1 MNANYASDPANWA
14 DFNDAESQQSGFDL
28 IPKGTVV
35 PVRMTIKPGGHDDHS
50 QGWTGGYATQ
60 SFETGAVYLAGEFI
74 VTAGPFAKRKMWSN
88 VGLFSQKGPT
98 WGQMGRTFIRAA
110 LNSARNVLPQDN
122 SAQAAAAR
130 RINGFSDL
138 DGIEFV
144 VHVDVEKDNRGDDR
158 NVIKTVV
165 EPDHKDYGQWSVS
178 LHKASGGGQSGTS
191 AQAAPR
197 IAAPAAQT
205 YAPAYSLTTAQVSAP
220 AAVTGKPSWAQ

>member
-1 MNANYASDPANWA
+1 MNANYASAPANWG

-74 VTAGPFAKRKMWSN
+74 VTAGPFAKRKLWSN

-98 WGQMGRTFIRAA
+98 WAGMGRTFIRAA
-110 LNSARNVLPQDN
+110 LNSSRNVHPQDN

-144 VHVDVEKDNRGDDR
+144 VRVDVEKDNRGDDR

-165 EPDHKDYGQWSVS
+165 EPDHKDYGQWSAS
-178 LHKASGGGQSGTS
+178 MHKASGGGQSG
-191 AQAAPR
+191 APVQAAPR
-197 IAAPAAQT
+197 IAAPAAPI
-205 YAPAYSLTTAQVSAP
+205 YAPTHAQVSAP
-220 AAVTGKPSWAQ
+220 AAVTAKPSWAQ

>member
-1 MNANYASDPANWA
+1 MNANYVSAPANWG

-74 VTAGPFAKRKMWSN
+74 VTAGTFAKRKLWSN

-98 WGQMGRTFIRAA
+98 WAGMGRTFIRAA
-110 LNSARNVLPQDN
+110 LNSSRNVHPQDN

-144 VHVDVEKDNRGDDR
+144 VRVDVEKDNRGDDR
-158 NVIKTVV
+158 NVIKAVV
-165 EPDHKDYGQWSVS
+165 EPDHKDYSQWSAS
-178 LHKASGGGQSGTS
+178 MHKASGGGQSG
-191 AQAAPR
+191 APVQAAPR
-197 IAAPAAQT
+197 IAAPAAPT
-205 YAPAYSLTTAQVSAP
+205 YAPTPAQVSAP

>member
-1 MNANYASDPANWA
+1 MNANYASAPANWA

-110 LNSARNVLPQDN
+110 LNSARNVMPQDN

-144 VHVDVEKDNRGDDR
+144 VRVDVEKDNRGDDR

-165 EPDHKDYGQWSVS
+165 EPDHKDYGQWSAS
-178 LHKASGGGQSGTS
+178 LHKASGGGQSGAP
-191 AQAAPR
+191 AQAAHR
-197 IAAPAAQT
+197 IAAPAAPT
-205 YAPAYSLTTAQVSAP
+205 PAPVSVP

>member
-1 MNANYASDPANWA
+1 MNANYASAPANWG

-74 VTAGPFAKRKMWSN
+74 VTAGPFAKRKLWSN

-98 WGQMGRTFIRAA
+98 WAGMGRTFIRSA
-110 LNSARNVLPQDN
+110 LNSSRNVHPQDN

-144 VHVDVEKDNRGDDR
+144 VRVDVEKDNRGDDR

-165 EPDHKDYGQWSVS
+165 EPDHKDYGQWSAS
-178 LHKASGGGQSGTS
+178 MHKASGGGQSG
-191 AQAAPR
+191 APVQAAPR
-197 IAAPAAQT
+197 IAAPAAPI
-205 YAPAYSLTTAQVSAP
+205 YAPTPAQVSAP
-220 AAVTGKPSWAQ
+220 AAVTAKPSWAQ

>member
-1 MNANYASDPANWA
+1 MNANTQNNWN
-14 DFNDAESQQSGFDL
+14 DFNDAEAQQGAFDL
-28 IPKGTVV
+28 IPKGTTV
-35 PVRMTIKPGGHDDHS
+35 PLRMTIKPGGHDDHS

-74 VTAGPFAKRKMWSN
+74 VTAGPFAKRKLWSN

-98 WGQMGRTFIRAA
+98 WAGMGRTFIRAA
-110 LNSARNVLPQDN
+110 LNSSRNVHPQDN

-144 VHVDVEKDNRGDDR
+144 VRVDVEKDNRGDDR

-165 EPDHKDYGQWSVS
+165 EPDHKDYGQWSAS
-178 LHKASGGGQSGTS
+178 MHKASGGGQSG
-191 AQAAPR
+191 APVQAAPR
-197 IAAPAAQT
+197 IAAPAAPI
-205 YAPAYSLTTAQVSAP
+205 YAPTHAQVSAP
-220 AAVTGKPSWAQ
+220 AAVTAKPSWAQ

>member
-1 MNANYASDPANWA
+1 MNANYASVPANWG

-74 VTAGPFAKRKMWSN
+74 VTAGPFAKRKLWSN

-98 WGQMGRTFIRAA
+98 WAGMGRTFIRAA
-110 LNSARNVLPQDN
+110 LNSSRNVHPQDN

-144 VHVDVEKDNRGDDR
+144 VRVDVEKDNRGDDR

-165 EPDHKDYGQWSVS
+165 EPDHKDYGQWSAS
-178 LHKASGGGQSGTS
+178 MHKASGGGQSG
-191 AQAAPR
+191 APVQAVPR
-197 IAAPAAQT
+197 IAAPAAPI
-205 YAPAYSLTTAQVSAP
+205 YAPTHAQVSAP
-220 AAVTGKPSWAQ
+220 AAVTAKPSWAQ

>member
-1 MNANYASDPANWA
+1 MNANYASANWA

-35 PVRMTIKPGGHDDHS
+35 TVRMSIKPGGHDDHS

-74 VTAGPFAKRKMWSN
+74 VTAGPFAKRKLWSN

-98 WGQMGRTFIRAA
+98 WAGMGRTFIRAA
-110 LNSARNVLPQDN
+110 LNSSRNVHPQDN

-144 VHVDVEKDNRGDDR
+144 VRVDVEKDNRGDDR

-165 EPDHKDYGQWSVS
+165 EPDHRDYGQWVAS
-178 LHKASGGGQSGTS
+178 LQKTSGGGQSG
-191 AQAAPR
+191 APVQAAPR
-197 IAAPAAQT
+197 IAAPAAPT
-205 YAPAYSLTTAQVSAP
+205 YAPTPAQVSAP